1 MKAKVACRHCGKS
14 FSKGPGIA
22 NHEKWCDLNP
32 QSLRH
37 KQAQLNQEQKQ
48 PKVELEDE
56 PAVEPEVEPEV
67 KPEAE
72 PQTFDEWTRENPH
85 SAHAEQKAT
94 EALKKGFSSGTSAS
108 GLMACLAEDGVG
120 PPALI
125 ALACAR
131 ALPPKLTDE
140 ELHGLRAV
148 YAGGRPLPGWAQTI
162 LVTAV
167 IVGPRIASHPTY
179 GPQLRAFF
187 VGKPKRAPANVH
199 PIRPEPKPSNQ
210 PEPKPEPEAPDEEA
224 ARAWESI

>member
-1 MKAKVACRHCGKS
+1 MKAKVACVHCGKL

-22 NHEKWCDLNP
+22 NHQKWCSLNP
-32 QSLRH
+32 DSPRH
-37 KQAQLNQEQKQ
+37 KQEQEHAGVE
-48 PKVELEDE
+48 PEVELE
-56 PAVEPEVEPEV
+56 VEPEIESEVEPEV
-67 KPEAE
+67 KP
-72 PQTFDEWTRENPH
+72 QSFDQWTRENPH
-85 SAHAEQKAT
+85 SAKAEQKAT
-94 EALKKGFSSGTSAS
+94 ESLNKGIAAGTGAP

-179 GPQLRAFF
+179 GPQLRALF
-187 VGKPKRAPANVH
+187 VGKPSPKRAPASVH
-199 PIRPEPKPSNQ
+199 PIRPETKPADQN
-210 PEPKPEPEAPDEEA
+210 EPEPEPEVADEDA